1 MWGRVVCLSL
11 TATLLMTL
19 SVGAIPLKRLS
30 ETPLPPDFGKDDQI
44 WRSPSGQKGDLV
56 NLLRSID
63 QSLRYLQTDAAAR
76 AYGKYPISDF
86 SRDRVERSL
95 RRFRVLVRTAKK
107 PEALAKAVQQEFAL
121 YQSIGKD
128 QQGRVEFTGYYEAT
142 YRASL
147 TPSSLYRY
155 PLYRL
160 PPGFSSWNPQPTRQQ
175 LEGVDG
181 LQGSKGKLRGLEL
194 VWLSNRLEAY
204 LTQIQGSAR
213 LTLTNGKT
221 MTVGFAGKTNYPYTS
236 LGKEL
241 IKDGKLSQENLS
253 LPKVLQYFQDNPK
266 ELNTYIP
273 RNKSFVFFKETYGA
287 QATGSLGVPVTA
299 ERSIATDKSLMPP
312 GALALV
318 QTKIPYLRT
327 PQQIEQIAVNRFVLD
342 QDTGSAIKGPGRVD
356 IFMGTGQVAKQ
367 RSGLMNTPGQ
377 LYYLLLKSGL

>member
-1 MWGRVVCLSL
+1 MWGKIIGLGL
-11 TATLLMTL
+11 TATLLTL
-19 SVGAIPLKRLS
+19 LPVGATPLKRLS
-30 ETPLPPDFGKDDQI
+30 DMPIPLDFGKDDQI
-44 WRSPSGQKGDLV
+44 WQSPTGQKGDLV
-56 NLLRSID
+56 NLLRSVD
-63 QSLRYLQTDAAAR
+63 QSLRYLQTDAAAK
-76 AYGKYPISDF
+76 AYSKYPISDF

-95 RRFRVLVRTAKK
+95 RRFRVLVRTAKT
-107 PEALAKAVQQEFAL
+107 PGALAKAVQQEFAI
-121 YQSIGKD
+121 YQSVGKD
-128 QQGRVEFTGYYEAT
+128 QQGKVEFTGYYEAT
-142 YRASL
+142 YKASL
-147 TPSSLYRY
+147 TPSSRYRY

-160 PPGFSSWNPQPTRQQ
+160 PPTFSSWSPQPTRQQ

-181 LQGSKGKLRGLEL
+181 LQGSKGKLRGMEL
-194 VWLSNRLEAY
+194 VWLSDRLEAY

-253 LPKVLQYFQDNPK
+253 LPKVLKYFQDNPL

-299 ERSIATDKSLMPP
+299 ERSIATDKSMMPP

-318 QTKIPYLRT
+318 QTKIPYLKA

-356 IFMGTGQVAKQ
+356 IFMGTGTVAKQ

-377 LYYLLLKSGL
+377 LYYLLLKK

>member
-1 MWGRVVCLSL
+1 MWGKIIGLGL
-11 TATLLMTL
+11 TATLCFTFPI
-19 SVGAIPLKRLS
+19 GATPFKRLS
-30 ETPLPPDFGKDDQI
+30 DTPLPSDLGKDDQI
-44 WRSPSGQKGDLV
+44 WRSPTGQKGDLV
-56 NLLRSID
+56 NLLRSVD
-63 QSLRYLQTDAAAR
+63 QSLRYLQTDAADQ
-76 AYGKYPISDF
+76 AYRKYPGSDF
-86 SRDRVERSL
+86 TRDRVERSL
-95 RRFRVLVRTAKK
+95 RRFRVLVRTAKT
-107 PEALAKAVQQEFAL
+107 PEALAKAIQQEFAL

-142 YRASL
+142 YKASP
-147 TPSSLYRY
+147 TPNSVYRY

-160 PPGFSSWNPQPTRQQ
+160 PPEFGSWKPQPTRQQ

-181 LQGSKGKLRGLEL
+181 LQGSKGKLRGMEL
-194 VWLSNRLEAY
+194 VWLSDRLEAY

-213 LTLTNGKT
+213 LTLTSGKT
-221 MTVGFAGKTNYPYTS
+221 MTVGFAGKTNYPYAS

-241 IKDGKLSQENLS
+241 IKDGKLSAENLS

-299 ERSIATDKSLMPP
+299 ERSIATDKSIMPP

-318 QTKIPYLRT
+318 QTKIPYLN
-327 PQQIEQIAVNRFVLD
+327 PSQQIEQIAVNRFVLD

-356 IFMGTGQVAKQ
+356 IFMGTGAIAKQ

-377 LYYLLLKSGL
+377 LYYLLLKK